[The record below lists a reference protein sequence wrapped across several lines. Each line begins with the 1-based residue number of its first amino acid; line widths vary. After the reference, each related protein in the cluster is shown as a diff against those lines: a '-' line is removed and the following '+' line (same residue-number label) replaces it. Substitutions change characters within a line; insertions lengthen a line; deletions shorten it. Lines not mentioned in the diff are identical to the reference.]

1 MLNFV
6 NEGEN
11 MRLIVGISGA
21 SGIIIAVELLRKL
34 KCFEDVETHLIVT
47 DGAALTFRH
56 ETNFDLHEIKQL
68 ADVVYNVNEMDA
80 SIASGS
86 FLTDG
91 MVIVPCS
98 MKTVAG
104 IASGYAENLLLRA
117 ADVCI
122 KERRKLIIVPREMPF
137 SRIHLRNLKELA
149 DNDVIIMPPV
159 MTFYNVPSTI
169 QQQIDHI
176 VGKIL
181 MQFNLPSSTPEW
193 KGSIKERPINL

>member
-1 MLNFV
+1 MK
-6 NEGEN
+6 
-11 MRLIVGISGA
+11 LIVGISGA
-21 SGIIIAVELLRKL
+21 SGVIIAVELLKKL
-34 KCFEDVETHLIVT
+34 KTLANVETHLIIT
-47 DGAALTFRH
+47 EGAALTFKH
-56 ETNFDLHEIKQL
+56 ETNFDLYEIKKL
-68 ADVVYNVNEMDA
+68 ANVVYDVNEMDA

-122 KERRKLIIVPREMPF
+122 KENRKLVLVPREIPF
-137 SRIHLRNLKELA
+137 SRIHLRNMKELA
-149 DNDVIIMPPV
+149 DNNVVILPP
-159 MTFYNVPSTI
+159 MLTFYNVPSTI

-181 MQFNLPSSTPEW
+181 MQFYLPSSLPEW
-193 KGSIKERPINL
+193 NKDRLNNLKK

>member
-1 MLNFV
+1 
-6 NEGEN
+6 
-11 MRLIVGISGA
+11 MRLIIGISGA
-21 SGIIIAVELLRKL
+21 SGVIIAVELLHRL
-34 KCFEDVETHLIVT
+34 KQIENVETHLIIT
-47 DGAALTFRH
+47 EGAALTFKH
-56 ETNFDLHEIKQL
+56 ETNFDLYEIKQF
-68 ADVVYNVNEMDA
+68 ADFVYDVNEMDA

-122 KERRKLIIVPREMPF
+122 KERRKLIIVPREIPF
-137 SRIHLRNLKELA
+137 SRIHLRNMLELA
-149 DNDVIIMPPV
+149 DNGVVILPPLL
-159 MTFYNVPSTI
+159 TFYNVPSTI

-181 MQFNLPSSTPEW
+181 IQLNLPSIIPEW
-193 KGSIKERPINL
+193 QPNK

>member
-1 MLNFV
+1 
-6 NEGEN
+6 

-21 SGIIIAVELLRKL
+21 SGAVIAVELLRKL
-34 KCFEDVETHLIVT
+34 NQMEAVETHLIIT
-47 DGAALTFRH
+47 EGAALTFRH
-56 ETNFDLHEIKQL
+56 ETDFDLYDIKQL
-68 ADVVYNVNEMDA
+68 ADVVYDVNEMDA

-122 KERRKLIIVPREMPF
+122 KENRKLVIVPREVPF
-137 SRIHLRNLKELA
+137 SRIHLRNLTELA
-149 DNDVIIMPPV
+149 NNGVVVLPP
-159 MTFYNVPSTI
+159 MLTFYNVPSTI
-169 QQQIDHI
+169 QQQVDHI

-181 MQFNLPSSTPEW
+181 MQFHLPTTIPEW
-193 KGSIKERPINL
+193 RAVEQ

>member
-1 MLNFV
+1 
-6 NEGEN
+6 

-21 SGIIIAVELLRKL
+21 SGVIIAVELLRRL
-34 KCFEDVETHLIVT
+34 KEIEDVETHLIVT
-47 DGAALTFRH
+47 EGAELTIKH
-56 ETNFDLHEIKQL
+56 ETNFDLYAIKQL
-68 ADVVYNVNEMDA
+68 ANVVYNVNEMDA

-98 MKTVAG
+98 MKTIAG

-122 KERRKLIIVPREMPF
+122 KEQRKLIIVPRELPF
-137 SRIHLRNLKELA
+137 SRIHLRNMLELA
-149 DNDVIIMPPV
+149 DYGVVIMPPV

-181 MQFNLPSSTPEW
+181 TQFNLPSNIPEW
-193 KGSIKERPINL
+193 QSKALR

>member
-1 MLNFV
+1 MK
-6 NEGEN
+6 
-11 MRLIVGISGA
+11 LIVGISGA
-21 SGIIIAVELLRKL
+21 SGVIIAVELLKKL
-34 KCFEDVETHLIVT
+34 KTLANVETHLIIT
-47 DGAALTFRH
+47 EGAALTFKH
-56 ETNFDLHEIKQL
+56 ETNFDLYEIKKL
-68 ADVVYNVNEMDA
+68 ANVVYDVNEMDA

-122 KERRKLIIVPREMPF
+122 KENRKLVLVPREIPF
-137 SRIHLRNLKELA
+137 SRIHLRNMKELA
-149 DNDVIIMPPV
+149 DNDVIILPP
-159 MTFYNVPSTI
+159 MLTFYNVPSTI

-181 MQFNLPSSTPEW
+181 MQFNLPSGLPEW
-193 KGSIKERPINL
+193 NIQSKEAIQ

>member
-1 MLNFV
+1 
-6 NEGEN
+6 

-21 SGIIIAVELLRKL
+21 SGVVIAVELLRKL
-34 KCFEDVETHLIVT
+34 KVIEAVETHLIIT
-47 DGAALTFRH
+47 EGAALTFKH
-56 ETNFDLHEIKQL
+56 ETNFDLYDIKKL
-68 ADVVYNVNEMDA
+68 ADVVYDVNEMDA

-122 KERRKLIIVPREMPF
+122 KENRKLVLVPREIPF
-137 SRIHLRNLKELA
+137 SRIHLRNMKELA
-149 DNDVIIMPPV
+149 DNNVVILPP
-159 MTFYNVPSTI
+159 MLTFYNVPSTI

-176 VGKIL
+176 IGKIL
-181 MQFNLPSSTPEW
+181 MQFNLPSSLPEW
-193 KGSIKERPINL
+193 RVEDSY

>member
-1 MLNFV
+1 
-6 NEGEN
+6 

-21 SGIIIAVELLRKL
+21 SGVIIAVELLRKL
-34 KCFEDVETHLIVT
+34 KNIKNVETHLIVT
-47 DGAALTFRH
+47 EGAALTFRH
-56 ETNFDLHEIKQL
+56 ETDFDLRDIKQL

-104 IASGYAENLLLRA
+104 IATGYAENLLLRA

-122 KERRKLIIVPREMPF
+122 KEQRKLIVVPREMPF
-137 SRIHLRNLKELA
+137 SRLHLRNLKELA
-149 DNDVIIMPPV
+149 DNGVIVMPPV

-181 MQFNLPSSTPEW
+181 MQFNLPSSLPEW
-193 KGSIKERPINL
+193 SGSVNV

>member
-1 MLNFV
+1 
-6 NEGEN
+6 

-21 SGIIIAVELLRKL
+21 SGVVIAVDLLRRL
-34 KCFEDVETHLIVT
+34 REIEDVETHLIVT
-47 DGAALTFRH
+47 EGAELTIKH
-56 ETNFDLHEIKQL
+56 ETNFDLYAVKQL

-122 KERRKLIIVPREMPF
+122 KERRKLIVVPREIPF
-137 SRIHLRNLKELA
+137 SRIHLRNMLELA
-149 DNDVIIMPPV
+149 DNGVIILPPL

-181 MQFNLPSSTPEW
+181 KQFNLPSPLPEW
-193 KGSIKERPINL
+193 SK

>member
-1 MLNFV
+1 
-6 NEGEN
+6 

-21 SGIIIAVELLRKL
+21 SGAVIAVELLRKL
-34 KCFEDVETHLIVT
+34 KNFETVETHLIIT
-47 DGAALTFRH
+47 EGAALTFRH
-56 ETNFDLHEIKQL
+56 ETDFDLYEIKQL
-68 ADVVYNVNEMDA
+68 ADVVYNINEMDA

-122 KERRKLIIVPREMPF
+122 KENRKLVVVPREIPF

-149 DNDVIIMPPV
+149 DNGVVVLPP
-159 MTFYNVPSTI
+159 MLTFYNVPSTI
-169 QQQIDHI
+169 QQQVDHI

-181 MQFNLPSSTPEW
+181 MQFHLPSSLPEW
-193 KGSIKERPINL
+193 NKANAEFGIELN